1 MKNNALDDLIK
12 CNIEISSPAQGNLS
26 FDSIL
31 VVVPPPTAVGKK
43 PTAKVFAISSA
54 EDLLEYGY
62 TAIETAYKAATVV
75 FSQNPKPSE
84 IKICARGEV
93 KSKKETI
100 TEVLNRA
107 KAETVFY
114 GVHISSFTEE
124 TDVQEAIS
132 WAEANEKLFCFEY
145 TNIDKFPVKNTSF
158 YRSFAIFSGL
168 PDGYAESDTQPSEN
182 AFAALG
188 WMAKCFGYEPGSET
202 WAYKELAGIVPS
214 ALSKDNKNKL
224 VEKNVSAFLRY
235 AGTNITT
242 GGKTL
247 AGEWID
253 VIRFRDWIKN
263 ELQVSVFNI
272 LKVNRKV
279 PYTDSGISLIEG
291 AMESV
296 LKKAQDI
303 GGVSST
309 EYSADG
315 AEIPGFTVSV
325 PKTSGLDEATRKSRK
340 LTSCEWTARLA
351 GAIHIVEIS
360 GKLNF

>member
-1 MKNNALDDLIK
+1 MKNNTLDDLIK

-31 VVVPPPTAVGKK
+31 VVVPPPAAAGKK

-62 TAIETAYKAATVV
+62 TATETAYKAATVV

-145 TNIDKFPVKNTSF
+145 TNIDKFPVKNASF

-235 AGTNITT
+235 AGSNITT

-253 VIRFRDWIKN
+253 VIRFRDWLKN

-291 AMESV
+291 AMETV

-303 GGVSST
+303 GGVSRT

-325 PKTSGLDEATRKSRK
+325 PKASGLDEATRKSRK

>member
-1 MKNNALDDLIK
+1 M
-12 CNIEISSPAQGNLS
+12 
-26 FDSIL
+26 
-31 VVVPPPTAVGKK
+31 
-43 PTAKVFAISSA
+43 
-54 EDLLEYGY
+54 
-62 TAIETAYKAATVV
+62 
-75 FSQNPKPSE
+75 
-84 IKICARGEV
+84 
-93 KSKKETI
+93 
-100 TEVLNRA
+100 
-107 KAETVFY
+107 
-114 GVHISSFTEE
+114 
-124 TDVQEAIS
+124 
-132 WAEANEKLFCFEY
+132 
-145 TNIDKFPVKNTSF
+145 KNTSF

-214 ALSKDNKNKL
+214 VLSKDNKNKL
-224 VEKNVSAFLRY
+224 EEKNVSAFLRY

-253 VIRFRDWIKN
+253 VIRFRDWLKN

-315 AEIPGFTVSV
+315 LEIPGFTVSV
-325 PKTSGLDEATRKSRK
+325 PKASGLDEATRKSRK

>member
-1 MKNNALDDLIK
+1 MKNNTLDDLIK

-31 VVVPPPTAVGKK
+31 VVVPPPTAAGKK

-62 TAIETAYKAATVV
+62 TATETAYKAATVV

-235 AGTNITT
+235 AGSNITT

-253 VIRFRDWIKN
+253 VIRFRDWLKN

-291 AMESV
+291 AMETV

-303 GGVSST
+303 GGVSRT

-325 PKTSGLDEATRKSRK
+325 PKASGLDEATRKSRK

-351 GAIHIVEIS
+351 GANHIVEIS
-360 GKLNF
+360 GKLNL

>member
-31 VVVPPPTAVGKK
+31 VVVPPPTAAGKK

-62 TAIETAYKAATVV
+62 TATETAYKAATVV

-235 AGTNITT
+235 AGSNITT

-253 VIRFRDWIKN
+253 VIRFRDWLKN

-291 AMESV
+291 AMETV

-303 GGVSST
+303 GGVSRT

-325 PKTSGLDEATRKSRK
+325 PKASGLDEATRKSRK